1 MDSTASSFRR
11 GRRNARGSGET
22 PPPDPS
28 QAPSGAAVDGDTIG
42 WDPEREVVVS
52 ASAIPPA
59 AEATWAPSPDQPSP
73 LSAASGSSSAA
84 APVAAVAERQPA
96 APVGVPAAPS
106 ANPPLADAAGVRLG
120 WEPGQPALSAGAVGA
135 TAPVKRGL
143 VSGATVLPEITE
155 APPAPRKLW
164 KHPAFIVSMITT
176 LIAVGVAVTLII
188 MTALAEGPPR
198 VTGLDITAGS
208 GGVALSWNGPD
219 VPYDVFVV
227 SDGTDVLDVSQAVR
241 GRDIW
246 MPRAFGYYDDAS
258 CFVVRAASIDGD
270 VSLAAESLDEQ
281 GAASVCMTDADE

>member
-11 GRRNARGSGET
+11 DRRGARGPGGERPAESGGT
-22 PPPDPS
+22 PP
-28 QAPSGAAVDGDTIG
+28 ARAAADGDTIG

-73 LSAASGSSSAA
+73 LAA
-84 APVAAVAERQPA
+84 AP
-96 APVGVPAAPS
+96 
-106 ANPPLADAAGVRLG
+106 AAGARGLARPTDPAGADGGAVRLG
-120 WEPGQPALSAGAVGA
+120 WEPGQPSLSAGTPRAA
-135 TAPVKRGL
+135 APVKRGL

-164 KHPAFIVSMITT
+164 KHPAFILSMVTT
-176 LIAVGVAVTLII
+176 VIAVGAAVTLII
-188 MTALAEGPPR
+188 MAALAEGPPR

-227 SDGTDVLDVSQAVR
+227 GDGGDVLDVSQGVR
-241 GRDIW
+241 GRGIW
-246 MPRAFGYYDDAS
+246 LPRAFDTFDDDS
-258 CFVVRAASIDGD
+258 CFVVRAESIGGD
-270 VSLAAESLDEQ
+270 VALGAEMLDEQ
-281 GAASVCMTDADE
+281 GAASVCVADADE

>member
-1 MDSTASSFRR
+1 M
-11 GRRNARGSGET
+11 
-22 PPPDPS
+22 
-28 QAPSGAAVDGDTIG
+28 
-42 WDPEREVVVS
+42 
-52 ASAIPPA
+52 
-59 AEATWAPSPDQPSP
+59 
-73 LSAASGSSSAA
+73 
-84 APVAAVAERQPA
+84 
-96 APVGVPAAPS
+96 
-106 ANPPLADAAGVRLG
+106 RLG
-120 WEPGQPALSAGAVGA
+120 WEPGQPALSADTVGA
-135 TAPVKRGL
+135 AAPVKRGL

-227 SDGTDVLDVSQAVR
+227 SDGTDGTDVLDVSQAVR

-258 CFVVRAASIDGD
+258 CFVVRASSLDGD
-270 VSLAAESLDEQ
+270 VSLAAEALDEQ

>member
-11 GRRNARGSGET
+11 DRRNARGSGET

-28 QAPSGAAVDGDTIG
+28 QAPSGTAVDGDTIG

-73 LSAASGSSSAA
+73 HSVASGPSSSGT
-84 APVAAVAERQPA
+84 AVAEQQP
-96 APVGVPAAPS
+96 APVGAPAVPS
-106 ANPPLADAAGVRLG
+106 ATPPMADAAGVRLG
-120 WEPGQPALSAGAVGA
+120 WEPGQPALSTGAVGA

-164 KHPAFIVSMITT
+164 RHPAFIVSMITT

-227 SDGTDVLDVSQAVR
+227 SDGSDVLDVSQAVR

-246 MPRAFGYYDDAS
+246 MPRTFGYYDDAS

-270 VSLAAESLDEQ
+270 VSLAAETLDEQ

>member
-11 GRRNARGSGET
+11 DRRNARGSGET
-22 PPPDPS
+22 PPTDPS
-28 QAPSGAAVDGDTIG
+28 QAPSVAPSVVDGDTIG

-59 AEATWAPSPDQPSP
+59 AEATWAPSPDQASP
-73 LSAASGSSSAA
+73 FS
-84 APVAAVAERQPA
+84 E
-96 APVGVPAAPS
+96 PVGAPAPS
-106 ANPPLADAAGVRLG
+106 SPPMSDAAGVRLG
-120 WEPGQPALSAGAVGA
+120 WEPGQPALSAGAAGA

-155 APPAPRKLW
+155 APPTPRKLW

-176 LIAVGVAVTLII
+176 LIAVGVAVTLIV
-188 MTALAEGPPR
+188 MAALAEGPPR

-208 GGVALSWNGPD
+208 GGVSLSWNGPD

-227 SDGTDVLDVSQAVR
+227 SDGTEVLDVSQGVR

-258 CFVVRAASIDGD
+258 CFVVRAATIDRD
-270 VSLAAESLDEQ
+270 VSLAAEALDEQ